1 MSIIRKAFK
10 IFNGSVWDEYHLK
23 TDSKQVIHT
32 KADGT
37 DTTVE
42 EQLLALNSTL
52 AKAVTYITYS
62 TTLEANAY
70 VSPYKYYLN
79 WYIPDADVAKYG
91 IPISLS
97 TLGEMAVP
105 APNALVYADDQKKYR
120 CTAVAMS
127 AKVTATVVFL
137 KL

>member
-1 MSIIRKAFK
+1 MSIFKKPFK
-10 IFNGSVWDEYHLK
+10 IFNGKSWDEYHLK
-23 TDSKQVIHT
+23 TDSTQVAHT

-37 DTTVE
+37 DTTVA

-52 AKAVTYITYS
+52 DKAVTYITYS

-70 VSPYKYYLN
+70 VSPYKYYLS
-79 WYIPDADVAKYG
+79 WYIPDADIAKYG

-97 TLGEMAVP
+97 ILGEMAVP
-105 APNALVYADDQKKYR
+105 VPNTLVYADDLKKYR
-120 CTAVAMS
+120 CTAIAMS